1 MDDIPDE
8 KILLIRKFGLIIF
21 ENDGIVFQKSIRI
34 IKRKGIHSLSVKK
47 AIINRCTKTYDKENK
62 KPVVHQYLSRVKDW
76 LCLIDAHIV
85 GELFFLFHNSII
97 MV

>member
-1 MDDIPDE
+1 MGFFKK
-8 KILLIRKFGLIIF
+8 KI
-21 ENDGIVFQKSIRI
+21 VM
-34 IKRKGIHSLSVKK
+34 
-47 AIINRCTKTYDKENK
+47 KTYDKENK

-76 LCLIDAHIV
+76 LCLNDAHIV